1 MGGSAD
7 IVEAFVRDSSQV
19 EGVPRYLAEGALN
32 HLSDL
37 RGFDAVRNKE
47 LRKGFVRNV
56 ITMPDGASNLFRNA
70 HGGFIL
76 SLVDVAACMAG
87 YTLGKTVVTLQCDC
101 NFLRPLL
108 IGDTVT
114 IDATVIKG
122 GRSTI
127 VTRVDLFNS
136 EGVICSTSLV
146 TLFIVGEVGPDDPI
160 PQPYFPRNK
169 ADVA

>member
-1 MGGSAD
+1 MNSTSYY
-7 IVEAFVRDSSQV
+7 VELLKNDAPQV
-19 EGVPRYLAEGALN
+19 EGIPRYLAEGALN

-37 RGFDAVRNKE
+37 RGFDAVHNQE

-56 ITMPDGASNLFRNA
+56 LTMPEGASNLFRNA

-87 YTLGKTVVTLQCDC
+87 YTLGKAVVTLQCDC
-101 NFLRPLL
+101 NFLRPLH
-108 IGDTVT
+108 IGDEVT

-127 VTRVDLFNS
+127 VTRVELFNS
-136 EGVICSTSLV
+136 EGEACATSLV
-146 TLFIVGEVGPDDPI
+146 TLFIVGEIGPDDPI
-160 PQPYFPRNK
+160 PQPFFPRN
-169 ADVA
+169 